1 MKKSFFLLALALM
14 VSMPVF
20 AQDVKSET
28 DNVELPNIFIWA
40 IPDDDVNAEVDKNTK
55 KNKKEITSEDKEN
68 VSEENE
74 EEPIVLNATTLK
86 GYAEFIEGAEDVLY
100 MDDHKKFVLNIKTPE
115 KVAAG
120 VVIDKNKIVP
130 DMKNIYS
137 ISKFK
142 GEEYNIS
149 PSNKNFT
156 QQEGNWSF
164 GTSFDSEISTSQ
176 LENTTSLFTK
186 YDSKYFSLSSKYKK
200 NNMTITQIQTDN
212 FSVIP
217 ELKFNNIFAIQEV
230 LSADMTRNR
239 RSSELIFSVNPLGN
253 KDVDRM
259 RFNIGA
265 KQTYDVN
272 TGNTWSQLNFTT
284 NFKL

>member
-1 MKKSFFLLALALM
+1 MKKIVFLLALILFICN
-14 VSMPVF
+14 PVM
-20 AQDVKSET
+20 AQESKSS
-28 DNVELPNIFIWA
+28 NPSVELPNIFIWA
-40 IPDDDVNAEVDKNTK
+40 IPDENNDIEADK
-55 KNKKEITSEDKEN
+55 KNKKSDSVEDEN
-68 VSEENE
+68 TDVIELE
-74 EEPIVLNATTLK
+74 EEPVVLNATTLK
-86 GYAEFIEGAEDVLY
+86 GYAEYVECAEDVLY
-100 MDDHKKFVLNIKTPE
+100 MDDHKQFVINIKSPQ
-115 KVAAG
+115 KVAAET
-120 VVIDKNKIVP
+120 VIDKNKIVP
-130 DMKNIYS
+130 DVKNIYS

-149 PSNKNFT
+149 PRTKNFT
-156 QQEGNWSF
+156 QRDGNWSF

-176 LENTTSLFTK
+176 LENATSLFTK

-239 RSSELIFSVNPLGN
+239 RSSELIFSINPLGN

-259 RFNIGA
+259 RFNVGA